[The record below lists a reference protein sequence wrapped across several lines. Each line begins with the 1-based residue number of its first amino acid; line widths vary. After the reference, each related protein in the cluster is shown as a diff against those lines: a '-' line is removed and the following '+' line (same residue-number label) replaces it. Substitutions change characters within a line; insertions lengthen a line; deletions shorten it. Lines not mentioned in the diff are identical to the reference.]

1 MVEEDRS
8 KLMRSD
14 PSVLN
19 VLFATGHS
27 QLNLTGQSQEKV
39 DVFNIAT

>member
-1 MVEEDRS
+1 MIEEDRS

-14 PSVLN
+14 PTALN
-19 VLFATGHS
+19 VLAATGHS
-27 QLNLTGQSQEKV
+27 QLNLSGQSQEKV